1 MIRRPRFADWLPLLL
16 LSLWPLAAH
25 AHQTADMGSGFATG
39 FLHPL
44 TGIDHVLAMLAVGM
58 WGAQL
63 GAPAI
68 WVLPIAFP
76 LVMSLGGVV
85 GILGVPLPAVEPG
98 IALSVIVLGACIAFD
113 RRPPLFVAGA
123 IVSMFAIFHGYA
135 HGTELPNQSSAI
147 AFSVGFVLATGTLH
161 LIGIGI
167 GTVTHLRHGMRLL
180 RAGGGLI
187 SLAGLVLAWNLLAR

>member
-1 MIRRPRFADWLPLLL
+1 MRATRLGRFTALLAAA
-16 LSLWPLAAH
+16 LWPLAAQ

-44 TGIDHVLAMLAVGM
+44 TGVDHVLAMVAVGM

-68 WVLPIAFP
+68 WVLPVAFP
-76 LVMSLGGVV
+76 LVMSIGGVA

-113 RRPPLFVAGA
+113 RRPPLAIAGA

-135 HGTELPNQSSAI
+135 HGHELPNQASAI
-147 AFSVGFVLATGTLH
+147 AFSAGFVLATGTLH

-167 GTVTHLRHGMRLL
+167 GTVTHLRHGMTVL
-180 RAGGGLI
+180 RAGGGMI
-187 SLAGLVLAWNLLAR
+187 SLAGFALAWNLLQR